1 MRVLKVE
8 FIAHNMNNFSSLIL
22 PAVLGLVA
30 GIGHGINSHYQEL
43 PFSLAEQIIQ
53 PLAVEQSLFE

>member
-8 FIAHNMNNFSSLIL
+8 FIAHHMNNFSSLIL

-30 GIGHGINSHYQEL
+30 GIGHGISSHYQGL

-53 PLAVEQSLFE
+53 PLAVEQSLSE

>member
-1 MRVLKVE
+1 MRGLNVK

-30 GIGHGINSHYQEL
+30 GIGHGISSHYQEL

-53 PLAVEQSLFE
+53 PLAVEQSSFE